1 MPAHE
6 MADWTPGFP
15 FPLFSFSSP
24 ELVRAGTVPFAQA
37 FGWVVS
43 QSKGN
48 KSFSAG
54 FGHQGITPKGVPC
67 DIEISIH
74 PMSGAKHQINALPS
88 HPRPKCTYLP
98 CFPRKGRSTGSSP
111 ISGGRLVAAASP
123 ADARL
128 VAAETEFMQ
137 ETDQQPMP
145 GLSHSSAFRDEKLY
159 RVEQIDQR
167 PVEAAR
173 GLIATEFDEQ
183 CQSFLSL
190 PNPRR

>member
-1 MPAHE
+1 
-6 MADWTPGFP
+6 
-15 FPLFSFSSP
+15 
-24 ELVRAGTVPFAQA
+24 
-37 FGWVVS
+37 
-43 QSKGN
+43 
-48 KSFSAG
+48 
-54 FGHQGITPKGVPC
+54 
-67 DIEISIH
+67 
-74 PMSGAKHQINALPS
+74 
-88 HPRPKCTYLP
+88 
-98 CFPRKGRSTGSSP
+98 
-111 ISGGRLVAAASP
+111 
-123 ADARL
+123 
-128 VAAETEFMQ
+128 MQ